1 MATEQ
6 EQIPLNEFK
15 LVAVELASGSNTI
28 YNNTVKNLSAIVLSA
43 QIANITNSD
52 KTVSVRVLTSGST
65 TPITV
70 LKDYIIPPNESLNP
84 FTGKVVLQRYD
95 GLYFITSTSA
105 SLHAVLSVL
114 ENAND

>member
-6 EQIPLNEFK
+6 VPLNEFK
-15 LVAVELASGSNTI
+15 LVALELASGSNTI
-28 YNNTVKNLSAIVLSA
+28 YSQTQKNVSAIVLSA
-43 QIANITNSD
+43 QIANITTTD
-52 KTVSVRVLTSGST
+52 KKVSVIVTVSGSS

-70 LKDYIIPPNESLNP
+70 LKDYTIPPNEALNP

-95 GLYFITSTSA
+95 GLYFVASQSS